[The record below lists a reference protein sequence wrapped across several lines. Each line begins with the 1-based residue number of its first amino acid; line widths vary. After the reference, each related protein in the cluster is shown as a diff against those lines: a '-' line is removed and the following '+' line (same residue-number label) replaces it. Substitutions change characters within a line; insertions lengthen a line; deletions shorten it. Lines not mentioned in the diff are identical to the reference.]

1 MEAVLKNRG
10 MTHAEANKNLAS
22 VEPAQDMLD
31 AMPASDRILESIKNG
46 DFIVLYTD
54 YDADGFGLAGLAD
67 GSVNAMFSGTW
78 DYENVVDA
86 LGEENVGIAQL
97 PTYTLADGTVCQMKS
112 FAGSKAI
119 GVNPNSK
126 NPEAAVALAA
136 FLGSTEAQQAH
147 YDMRNIIPTDTSIT
161 VDDALAQAEVDTI
174 ANTSI
179 LQPLVADM
187 GNYWSP
193 AQNMGEE
200 LVAGTVTHDNAADKT
215 AAMNEAMNS
224 SAVE

>member
-1 MEAVLKNRG
+1 
-10 MTHAEANKNLAS
+10 
-22 VEPAQDMLD
+22 
-31 AMPASDRILESIKNG
+31 
-46 DFIVLYTD
+46 
-54 YDADGFGLAGLAD
+54 
-67 GSVNAMFSGTW
+67 
-78 DYENVVDA
+78 
-86 LGEENVGIAQL
+86 
-97 PTYTLADGTVCQMKS
+97 MKA

-161 VDDALAQAEVDTI
+161 VDDALAQAEVNTI